1 MDLKPKVL
9 VIGQGLWYGISHPPA
24 KFGTKFE
31 NYYRNDLR
39 RQLDKLVGILKKV
52 DKHSTGLQCSG
63 INICVIFSV
72 QLLCDLCQAIPVSK
86 DGGVAWHM
94 RIRGQNE

>member
-9 VIGQGLWYGISHPPA
+9 VIGQGLWYGISHPP
-24 KFGTKFE
+24 TKFE

-52 DKHSTGLQCSG
+52 DHNLPGFQCSE
-63 INICVIFSV
+63 IYTCVTFSV
-72 QLLCDLCQAIPVSK
+72 QYICDLSQAIPVSK
-86 DGGVAWHM
+86 DGGMAGYM

>member
-9 VIGQGLWYGISHPPA
+9 VIGQGLWYGISHPP
-24 KFGTKFE
+24 TKFE

-52 DKHSTGLQCSG
+52 EETFIRHPVKRLISET
-63 INICVIFSV
+63 FSV
-72 QLLCDLCQAIPVSK
+72 QNICDFCQAIPLSK
-86 DGGVAWHM
+86 DGGVAGYM